1 MPRYNHIYNNGELNI
16 VQFTAEEE
24 TARDAEEK
32 IWSDAKTTRQLSEI
46 RRIRNEKL
54 SETDYLAMSDN
65 TMSDEI
71 KAFRKSMRD
80 IPQDYT
86 ASDYDALLEM
96 EGEIPNRKLKH
107 TVWSKP

>member
-16 VQFTAEEE
+16 VQFTSEEE
-24 TARDAEEK
+24 TARDTEEK
-32 IWSDAKTTRQLSEI
+32 IWSDSKPTRELAEI

-80 IPQDYT
+80 IPQDYSEEQY
-86 ASDYDALLEM
+86 SDLLARDEQ
-96 EGEIPNRKLKH
+96 GNLTH
-107 TVWSKP
+107 SVWEKP